1 MLDTPITQWVK
12 IISEGV
18 CTVWFVNN
26 VAARD
31 QPEPRMET
39 FLMRFQQKD
48 QISGISSP
56 L

>member
-18 CTVWFVNN
+18 CTVWFVND

-31 QPEPRMET
+31 QLEPPHGNLLDAFAAKRPN
-39 FLMRFQQKD
+39 Q
-48 QISGISSP
+48 
-56 L
+56 